1 MRQQRD
7 DKTPSVP
14 APFTAADPSLKSA
27 GFASRG
33 SPCPLNLIRRYS
45 LKGVKRVLHLTST
58 VFSGAGWVR
67 LLVPLTPAL
76 APPGLKSPIL
86 KDFY

>member
-1 MRQQRD
+1 
-7 DKTPSVP
+7 
-14 APFTAADPSLKSA
+14 
-27 GFASRG
+27 
-33 SPCPLNLIRRYS
+33 
-45 LKGVKRVLHLTST
+45 LTST